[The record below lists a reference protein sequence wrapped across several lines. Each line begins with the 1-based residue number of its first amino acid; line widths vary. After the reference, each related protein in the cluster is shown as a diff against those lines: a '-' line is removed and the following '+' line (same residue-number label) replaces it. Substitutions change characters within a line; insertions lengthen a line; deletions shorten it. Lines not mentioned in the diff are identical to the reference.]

1 MKAARA
7 TRERALRRAARPGP
21 PSGHAHQ
28 NLPWQHRSRPS
39 VWYRIRHRRRRAA
52 DRFGLLLL
60 ILVIAYVVSAF
71 VSSPWVNFT
80 QIVLFLAAA
89 GLAVR
94 TTRLQP
100 QTLHLIIV
108 VAAIGS
114 ASALTLVVTHSR
126 DAAAGAAEM
135 WAAVTLLFAVVLIVR
150 RVLSY
155 RTVTIQSIYGAVSAY
170 MILGLMFAAIYT
182 GMYRFGGN
190 TFFAGGQP
198 GNVKT
203 FQYFSFTTLTT
214 LGYGDF
220 TAAGSGGQAIAV
232 IEAMT
237 GQIFLATLVA
247 RLVAAFR
254 GPGPARARRTSR
266 SGTRKRPGSRIG
278 PVSPRQH
285 TSPRQSSPAGQS
297 TPAAQPTT
305 VTWRQRPFR
314 PANPPG
320 RASSSAR
327 AARRGTSHGR

>member
-7 TRERALRRAARPGP
+7 TRARDLRHAARPGP
-21 PSGHAHQ
+21 QAGPAHQ
-28 NLPWQHRSRPS
+28 NRPWEHRSRPS
-39 VWYRIRHRRRRAA
+39 VWHRIRHRRRRAG

-60 ILVIAYVVSAF
+60 ILVIAYIVSAF
-71 VSSPWVNFT
+71 VASPWVNFT

-89 GLAVR
+89 GLAAR
-94 TTRLQP
+94 TARLRP
-100 QTLHLIIV
+100 GTLHLIIV
-108 VAAIGS
+108 VAVIGS
-114 ASALTLVVTHSR
+114 VSALTLLVTHSR

-170 MILGLMFAAIYT
+170 MILGLMFAAIYA

-198 GNVKT
+198 GNVRT

-220 TAAGSGGQAIAV
+220 TAAGDGGHAIAV

-254 GPGPARARRTSR
+254 GPSLARAPTTSR
-266 SGTRKRPGSRIG
+266 AATHKRPGSRIG
-278 PVSPRQH
+278 PWSPRQH
-285 TSPRQSSPAGQS
+285 ISHKQASPAGQ
-297 TPAAQPTT
+297 PAM
-305 VTWRQRPFR
+305 VTWRRRPFR
-314 PANPPG
+314 PANQPG

-327 AARRGTSHGR
+327 AARRGTPRGR